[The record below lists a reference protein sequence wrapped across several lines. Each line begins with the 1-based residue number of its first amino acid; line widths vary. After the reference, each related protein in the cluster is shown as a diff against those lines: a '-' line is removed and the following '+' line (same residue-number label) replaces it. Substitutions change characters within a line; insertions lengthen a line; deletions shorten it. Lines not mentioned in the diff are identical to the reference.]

1 MNISAHMIIVLTVV
15 SLFSGLSL
23 VYMNEYAEPLIKIN
37 QEKAMKEA
45 IFKVLPD
52 AKDVEKIEQDGRVI
66 FKTVNEAGELVGY
79 AFVAEGSGYQGIIKI
94 MVGINPELEKLTGID
109 ILESVETP
117 GLGAKITQDDFKSQF
132 KGISVSPGI
141 EYIKAKKPE
150 NPNEIQ
156 AITGATVSSRSVVNI
171 LNTTIREIEEIVK
184 KIEPSGE
191 EGENE

>member
-15 SLFSGLSL
+15 CLFSGLSL
-23 VYMNEYAEPLIKIN
+23 VYMNQYAEPLIKIN
-37 QEKAMKEA
+37 AEKATQEA

-52 AKDVEKIEQDGRVI
+52 VKNVETIERGERVI
-66 FKTVNEAGELVGY
+66 FKGLNEEGELVGY

-94 MVGINPELEKLTGID
+94 MVGIDSELGKLTGID

-117 GLGAKITQDDFKSQF
+117 GLGARITEDNFKRQF
-132 KGISVSPGI
+132 SGVSILPAI
-141 EYIKAKKPE
+141 EYVKGKKPE

-171 LNTTIREIEEIVK
+171 LNATIKEVKEIVK
-184 KIEPSGE
+184 ETGPSG